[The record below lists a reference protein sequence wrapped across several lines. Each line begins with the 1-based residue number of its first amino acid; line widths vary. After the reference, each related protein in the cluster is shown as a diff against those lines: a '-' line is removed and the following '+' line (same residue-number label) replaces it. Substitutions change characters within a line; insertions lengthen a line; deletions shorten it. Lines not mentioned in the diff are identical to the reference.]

1 MASSNSFLPSPVA
14 QENRMP
20 GTSFQSGWI
29 LRSHLFRIS
38 SRGAVRAG
46 AVWSFTRGM
55 EASATSRTR
64 SAVSSA
70 LLVRVMPACSMT
82 SEDSRMPA
90 VSISLRAS
98 PAIWMDSSTVSRVV
112 PAILL
117 TMARS
122 YPSRVFSRLDFPTL
136 GGPAIAV
143 RMPSRSRRPPSAVL
157 RREASFSSMLR
168 RRARRSEAV
177 SGEMSSSGKSI

>member
-14 QENRMP
+14 QEKRMP
-20 GTSFQSGWI
+20 GTASQSGWI
-29 LRSHLFRIS
+29 PRSHLFRIS
-38 SRGAVRAG
+38 SRGAVRAAVGKASVQG
-46 AVWSFTRGM
+46 A

-64 SAVSSA
+64 SADSSA
-70 LLVRVMPACSMT
+70 LLVRVMPACSIT
-82 SEDSRMPA
+82 SEDSRTPA
-90 VSISLRAS
+90 VSISRRAS
-98 PAIWMDSSTVSRVV
+98 PASWMDSSTVSRVV

-143 RMPSRSRRPPSAVL
+143 RIPSRSRRPPSAV
-157 RREASFSSMLR
+157 RSSPESFSSMLR
-168 RRARRSEAV
+168 SRASKPEAV
-177 SGEMSSSGKSI
+177 SGEISSSGKSI